1 MIMCSYVH
9 IHLAMIIL
17 YRIRSMDNDNNIAIY
32 GILPYHKADNDNIV
46 ATVFIIIVHTMIMYY
61 HSYLSNYI

>member
-17 YRIRSMDNDNNIAIY
+17 YHIRSMDNDNNIAIY

-46 ATVFIIIVHTMIMYY
+46 AIHY
-61 HSYLSNYI
+61 HCPHYDNVLS

>member
-17 YRIRSMDNDNNIAIY
+17 YRRRSMDNDNNIAIY

-46 ATVFIIIVHTMIMYY
+46 AIHY
-61 HSYLSNYI
+61 HCPHYDNVLS